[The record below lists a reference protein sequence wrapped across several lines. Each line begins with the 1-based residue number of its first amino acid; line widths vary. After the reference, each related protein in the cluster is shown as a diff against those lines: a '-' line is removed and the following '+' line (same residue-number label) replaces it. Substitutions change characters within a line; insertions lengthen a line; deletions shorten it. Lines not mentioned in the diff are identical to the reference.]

1 MGTNPGLGATLPG
14 GRKMKYNVV
23 VVGAGAAGLTAAAF
37 LTKYGQTPLLI
48 EKEAQCGGLITSFSR
63 NGFTFDGGIRALEN
77 AGALFPMIKALGIE
91 IEMIK
96 SSVSVGIED
105 KIIAIESHENFTDY
119 ENLLIALY
127 PESKDEISRIID
139 DTQEITHLMDIQY
152 GINNPLFLDV
162 KEDLDYFIKAVF
174 PWLFKYVLT
183 VPKVTR
189 KNLPVATYLEKFTQ
203 NQALLD
209 IITQHFFTETP
220 AYFALSYFRLYL
232 DYYYPKGGTGVFSQK
247 LTDFILQNGG
257 EIQTNTAITA
267 INLEQKK
274 LRTSAGDEIA
284 YDQLL
289 WAADQKT
296 LYEII
301 DTQNQIDQ
309 NLHEIINDKRNQLSE
324 LTGNDSVLTLYLTT
338 DLDKA
343 YFESISNPH
352 FFYTPSRRGQSLAGE
367 IPSQGSWEE
376 ILDWLARYLSLTTY
390 EISIPALRDASLAPE
405 GKTGLIISVLF
416 DYHLT
421 KHIHENGWDEDFRD
435 EVAILMIKTLQET
448 VYPGLNEAI
457 IDKFI
462 ATPLTLARRSGNTH
476 GAITGWSF
484 TNHIMPSENRLIK
497 ITNAVNTHFPNVFQA
512 GQWTYSPSGFPVAL
526 ITGKIAADKVNKQLK
541 K

>member
-1 MGTNPGLGATLPG
+1 M
-14 GRKMKYNVV
+14 MKHNVV
-23 VVGAGAAGLTAAAF
+23 VVGAGAAGLTATAF
-37 LTKYGQTPLLI
+37 LAKYGYSPLLI
-48 EKEAQCGGLITSFSR
+48 EKEAQCGGLITSFTR
-63 NGFTFDGGIRALEN
+63 DGFTFDGGIRALEN

-91 IEMIK
+91 IELIK

-105 KIIAIESHENFTDY
+105 QIIAIESHENFVDY
-119 ENLLIALY
+119 ENLLLALY

-139 DTQEITHLMDIQY
+139 DTQQITHLMDIQY

-162 KEDLDYFIKAVF
+162 KEDLDYFIKVVF
-174 PWLFKYVLT
+174 LWLFKYALT
-183 VPKVTR
+183 VPKVAK
-189 KNLPVATYLEKFTQ
+189 KNLPVAAYLQKFTQ

-257 EIQTNTAITA
+257 EIQTSTTITA
-267 INLEQKK
+267 INLEQKT
-274 LRTSAGDEIA
+274 LRTSTDNEIA

-301 DTQNQIDQ
+301 NTQDLIDQ
-309 NLHEIINDKRNQLSE
+309 NLHKSVLNKREQLSE
-324 LTGNDSVLTLYLTT
+324 LIGNDSVLTLYLTT

-352 FFYTPSRRGQSLAGE
+352 FFYTPSRQGQSLAGA
-367 IPSQGSWEE
+367 IPIQGSWEE

-421 KHIHENGWDEDFRD
+421 KHIHDSGWDEDFRD
-435 EVAILMIKTLQET
+435 VIGKLMIKTLEET
-448 VYPGLNEAI
+448 VYPGFKKSI
-457 IDKFI
+457 THKFI

-484 TNHIMPSENRLIK
+484 TNPVMPSENRLIK
-497 ITNAVNTHFPNVFQA
+497 ISNSVNTPLPNVFQA

-526 ITGKIAADKVNKQLK
+526 ITGKIAADKVHKQLRK
-541 K
+541 